1 MDTTSDRKVDITK
14 KILELDD
21 DSALDRIEEILAE
34 TETVAY
40 TTDGEPLNLD
50 QYRNRI
56 EAISKEVQSG
66 SKVHSTEDVREYVK
80 NRLT

>member
-1 MDTTSDRKVDITK
+1 METASDRKVDITK
-14 KILELDD
+14 KILELED

-40 TTDGEPLNLD
+40 TTDGEPLNID
-50 QYRNRI
+50 QYRNRV
-56 EAISKEVQSG
+56 EAISNEVQSG
-66 SKVHSTEDVREYVK
+66 NKVHTTDDVRDYVK